1 MLLISDF
8 NKNFSFWEMKSGGLS
23 WGEYY
28 KETGTGLEIL
38 IRIDLELRW
47 VVLSITITLSII

>member
-1 MLLISDF
+1 MCLGILLTSDF

-38 IRIDLELRW
+38 IRIR
-47 VVLSITITLSII
+47 V